1 LILLLG
7 DFLSDNSIMSNPVV
21 GLMIGILG
29 TVAVQSSS
37 TFTSIVIAMVG
48 SGGMY
53 GNWMT
58 VNFC

>member
-1 LILLLG
+1 
-7 DFLSDNSIMSNPVV
+7 MSNPVV